1 MMMCSDDKLISNQQC
16 PKFMINKD
24 KRLVSTSTTMPTPNE
39 EEQKQKQDGK
49 GGLKCPRCNSSN
61 TKFCYYNNYSLSQP
75 RHFCKSCKRYW
86 TLGGSLRNVP
96 VGGSSRKNKRLK
108 PRHHLSSPPPPP
120 PPPPPPLAPL
130 PNPLLFTTDMM
141 ITTSLDN
148 INDLSLPSFPSSSID
163 EQLSN
168 LGLKHFTNST
178 VDHLNYFSSFNHDNN
193 FHQPLLPLDYHLL
206 ACDNLINNINYSH
219 F

>member
-1 MMMCSDDKLISNQQC
+1 MK
-16 PKFMINKD
+16 KNKI
-24 KRLVSTSTTMPTPNE
+24 KK
-39 EEQKQKQDGK
+39 KQKQDGK

-120 PPPPPPLAPL
+120 PPPPLAPL

-141 ITTSLDN
+141 ITTSLDNN

-168 LGLKHFTNST
+168 LGLKHFSTNT
-178 VDHLNYFSSFNHDNN
+178 ADHFE
-193 FHQPLLPLDYHLL
+193 LLLF
-206 ACDNLINNINYSH
+206 I
-219 F
+219 